1 MTRRV
6 FVTVASLA
14 IVGSVAG
21 CGMYERAQRPAW
33 RTQAENTC
41 LAQHRVTPSDY
52 IQPASEIAGP
62 GICGMTRPFK
72 VTALQNG
79 AVAFNSTTTLDCS
92 MIAELDQWLTE
103 VVQPAAQA
111 RFGVAVVQINSMS
124 SYSCRGINGQMGAQL
139 SEHAFGNALDMGG
152 FVLADGRT
160 ITIVHDW
167 TRGDE
172 QTQAFLRDIHG
183 GACDHFTTVLGP
195 GSNVY
200 HYNHIHVDLA
210 MHGNTSSGPRR
221 VCKPVPQ
228 TTAPAPRRDD
238 LPDAPDIED
247 DIDMAQARPASS
259 GMYAMHNAP
268 TAAVPQQRQQP
279 EQLQAF
285 NADEISKLLAR
296 SSAPIDLRHPTASAY
311 AAPLPP
317 RAVRSGAMGADGVF
331 VPEGSPQDWDITSK
345 IPRR

>member
-6 FVTVASLA
+6 FVTVAWLA

-41 LAQHRVTPSDY
+41 LAQHRIAQSEY
-52 IQPASEIAGP
+52 IQPANEMSGP

-79 AVAFNSTTTLDCS
+79 AVAFNSTATLDCS
-92 MIAELDQWLTE
+92 IIAELDQWLADI
-103 VVQPAAQA
+103 VQPAAQA
-111 RFGVAVVQINSMS
+111 RFGVPVTQINSMG
-124 SYSCRGINGQMGAQL
+124 SYSCRGMNNQYGAQL
-139 SEHAFGNALDMGG
+139 SEHAFGNALDIGG

-160 ITIVHDW
+160 IAIVHDW

-172 QTQAFLRDIHG
+172 QTQAFLRDVHG

-195 GSNVY
+195 GSNAF

-221 VCKPVPQ
+221 ICKPVPQ
-228 TTAPAPRRDD
+228 TTRPAPRRDD
-238 LPDAPDIED
+238 LPDAPDIDED
-247 DIDMAQARPASS
+247 IEMAQARPAAS

-268 TAAVPQQRQQP
+268 GASVPRQ
-279 EQLQAF
+279 ERLQAF
-285 NADEISKLLAR
+285 NADEISKLIAR
-296 SSAPIDLRHPTASAY
+296 TNQPLDLQHSTATAY
-311 AAPLPP
+311 APP
-317 RAVRSGAMGADGVF
+317 AAARPVRAGAMGSDGVF
-331 VPEGSPQDWDITSK
+331 VPEGSSQEWDITSK